1 MKKCKFIY
9 KFKKILISI
18 MCIITLFFAMP
29 IKASAGPIESLADMV
44 LWIFDLPMRA
54 LNAVVAESDS
64 ASYIDVNLKGWD
76 MNLGTRGMLYNFEVT
91 PDRIFSAGKTE
102 EVFVPDD
109 TNEEENGKNES
120 VDSKTQL
127 AGVYRWIISD
137 ANTQQNDPIYSVKV
151 RFIRT

>member
-29 IKASAGPIESLADMV
+29 VKASAGPIESLADMV
-44 LWIFDLPMRA
+44 LLIFDLPMRA

-64 ASYIDVNLKGWD
+64 ASYIDVNF
-76 MNLGTRGMLYNFEVT
+76 GTRGMLYNFEVT